1 MVKSRKNA
9 SKKKRQQNRR
19 KSVRKR
25 FSKMLR
31 GGGLVDNFTDES
43 LKPILTFGS
52 EKQIN
57 NTIERLREKD
67 NWEDFLKDYKYGDLL
82 NPYAVKSIMERK
94 IIEREEE
101 ERQRPFKEEEER
113 QRLIE
118 AERQRLIELEKQ
130 RLIEAEKEKERIR
143 KSIEM
148 HETYQAERA
157 AGKFYYGHN

>member
-31 GGGLVDNFTDES
+31 GGGLVDDFTDES
-43 LKPILTFGS
+43 LKSILTFGS

-57 NTIERLREKD
+57 NTIKRLREKD

-82 NPYAVKSIMERK
+82 KPHTVKSIMEKK

-101 ERQRPFKEEEER
+101 EKQRPFKEEAER

-118 AERQRLIELEKQ
+118 AERQAQ
-130 RLIEAEKEKERIR
+130 IEAERQAQIEAEREEKRQRESRN
-143 KSIEM
+143 M
-148 HETYQAERA
+148 HEIYQAERA